1 MIQLLAVAQAG
12 FFADEPVRVAL
23 AVGTVVAIVA
33 GAVGVFTV
41 MRGQS
46 FAGEALGDL
55 GATGG
60 SGAFLLGI
68 GPLWGFLAMGIVAA
82 GVMELIGIQRP
93 RGRDLATGIVLG
105 AGLGLAALFL
115 YWDSTLHNTTGATI
129 TILFGSVFAISSS
142 TFPLVAILGVVA
154 LGIVVALYRP
164 LLLSTISAEMAAAR
178 GVPVRVVGA
187 AYLLALAMT
196 VALAAVTI
204 GAILST
210 ALLIGPAASAL
221 RLTRRPGRAMLAA
234 GAIGIVAVWLGVAL
248 AYESYYWPPA
258 EHGWPVSFFV
268 VTLIF
273 LFYIA
278 SGVPAWRDHRRADA
292 RRVGGL
298 RIEPTGL
305 QEG

>member
-1 MIQLLAVAQAG
+1 MSELLAVAQTG

-68 GPLWGFLAMGIVAA
+68 GPLWGFLAMGIAAA

-115 YWDSTLHNTTGATI
+115 YWDATLHNTTGATI

-142 TFPLVAILGVVA
+142 TFPLVAILSVVA

-164 LLLSTISAEMAAAR
+164 LLLSTVSAEMAAAR

-221 RLTRRPGRAMLAA
+221 RLTRRPGRAMLVA
-234 GAIGIVAVWLGVAL
+234 GAIGIVTVWLGVAL

-258 EHGWPVSFFV
+258 GHGWPVSFFV

-278 SGVPAWRDHRRADA
+278 SGVPAWRDRHRADA
-292 RRVGGL
+292 REVGGL

-305 QEG
+305 REG

>member
-1 MIQLLAVAQAG
+1 MSQLLAVAQTG
-12 FFADEPVRVAL
+12 FFADEAVRVAL

-68 GPLWGFLAMGIVAA
+68 GPLWGFLAMGIAAA

-115 YWDSTLHNTTGATI
+115 YWDATLHNTTGATI

-142 TFPLVAILGVVA
+142 TFPLVTILSVVA

-164 LLLSTISAEMAAAR
+164 LLLSTVSAEMAAAR

-221 RLTRRPGRAMLAA
+221 RLTRRPGRAMLVA
-234 GAIGIVAVWLGVAL
+234 GAIGIAAVWLGVAL

-258 EHGWPVSFFV
+258 GHGWPVSFFV

-278 SGVPAWRDHRRADA
+278 SGVPAWRDHHRADA
-292 RRVGGL
+292 RRAGGL
-298 RIEPTGL
+298 GIESTGL
-305 QEG
+305 RES

>member
-1 MIQLLAVAQAG
+1 VSQLLAVAQTG
-12 FFADEPVRVAL
+12 FFADEAVRVAL

-68 GPLWGFLAMGIVAA
+68 GPLWGFLAMGIAAA

-115 YWDSTLHNTTGATI
+115 YWDATLHNTTGATI

-142 TFPLVAILGVVA
+142 TFPLVAILSVVA

-164 LLLSTISAEMAAAR
+164 LLLSTVSAEMAAAR

-221 RLTRRPGRAMLAA
+221 RLTRRPGRAMLVA

-258 EHGWPVSFFV
+258 GHGWPVSFFV

-273 LFYIA
+273 LFYSA
-278 SGVPAWRDHRRADA
+278 SGVPAWRDRRHADA
-292 RRVGGL
+292 RGVSGL